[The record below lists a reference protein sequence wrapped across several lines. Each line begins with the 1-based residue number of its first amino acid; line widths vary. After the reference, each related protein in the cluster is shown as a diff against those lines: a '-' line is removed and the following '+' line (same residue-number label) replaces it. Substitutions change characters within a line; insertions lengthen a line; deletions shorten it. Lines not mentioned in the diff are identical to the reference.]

1 MWTRSVS
8 SSPGSARNIRKLKNY
23 TLYYMNK
30 INQLFSSRGDKKLLS
45 LYFCAGCPT
54 LEGTA
59 DVILAMQR
67 HGVSMVEVG
76 IPFSDPLADGPV
88 IQSAGTVALRN
99 GMTLRHL
106 FGQLREVRDQV
117 HIPLVLMGYLNVVM
131 HYGVENF
138 CRDCVASGVS
148 GMIIPDLPFA
158 DYLGVVKPIADRYDL
173 RVIMMI
179 TPETSEERIRLI
191 DQHTEGFIYMVSS
204 ASITG
209 AQQSFDEAK
218 QAYFRKINGM
228 HLRNPRMIGFGISN
242 KQTLTSAYDNAAG
255 AIIGSKFVTLLN
267 EAGDAD
273 EALRLLL
280 KVLEEE

>member
-1 MWTRSVS
+1 
-8 SSPGSARNIRKLKNY
+8 
-23 TLYYMNK
+23 MNK
-30 INQLFSSRGDKKLLS
+30 INQLFSSRGDQKLLS

-67 HGVSMVEVG
+67 HGISMVEVG

-106 FGQLREVRDQV
+106 FSQLRTIKDQV
-117 HIPLVLMGYLNVVM
+117 QIPLVLMGYLNVVM
-131 HYGVENF
+131 HHGIERF
-138 CRDCVASGVS
+138 CRDCVESGVS
-148 GMIIPDLPFA
+148 GMIIPDLPFS
-158 DYLGVVKPIADRYDL
+158 DYIEVVKPIADRYDL

-191 DQHTEGFIYMVSS
+191 DAHTQGFIYMVSS

-218 QAYFRKINGM
+218 QAYFRKINAM
-228 HLRNPRMIGFGISN
+228 ELRNPRMIGFGISN
-242 KQTLTSAYDNAAG
+242 KQTLTSAYQNAAG

-267 EAGDAD
+267 ETRDPD
-273 EALRLLL
+273 EALRQLK